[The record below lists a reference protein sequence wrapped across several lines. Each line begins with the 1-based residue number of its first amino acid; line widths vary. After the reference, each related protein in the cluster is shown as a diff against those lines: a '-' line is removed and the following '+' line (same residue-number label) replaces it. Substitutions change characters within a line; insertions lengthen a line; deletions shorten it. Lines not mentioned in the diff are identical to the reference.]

1 MTTVGLASRRVSSR
15 AVGETA
21 PGPLT
26 FAPLRERKGRTRP
39 SGVVRT
45 STTCSRLDPE
55 LARVRTNSC
64 RKRHRTSA
72 QDMDA
77 SGRRC
82 PTNCR
87 RMGVC
92 LPTSF
97 LAVVSRCQVQSCEG
111 CPTTA
116 GASMGC
122 HPNTAT
128 RKPFCH
134 GLSTATRSGQS
145 IKSEPACMGSSHPT
159 PTSLLTSQ
167 STLYPN
173 QSEC

>member
-55 LARVRTNSC
+55 L
-64 RKRHRTSA
+64 A